1 MSHLTVLVV
10 PADETEPVYRTV
22 IDGTLESYQG
32 LVGGLIEAIGGQT
45 DYRGHPWHG
54 YVNEEGKL
62 QDLPV
67 NPRATLFM
75 CQLSSIFPWD
85 YVSGQLILVGEG
97 FTSSAGSR
105 HDDLTSASG
114 DSPEGDE
121 SLQKEATPT
130 TTP

>member
-10 PADETEPVYRTV
+10 PADEAEPLYRTV

-67 NPRATLFM
+67 NPRATLLM
-75 CQLSSIFPWD
+75 RQLSGIFPWD
-85 YVSGQLILVGEG
+85 YISGQLVLVGEG
-97 FTSSAGSR
+97 FTSPAGSD
-105 HDDLTSASG
+105 HNNPSSASSA
-114 DSPEGDE
+114 SPEGDE
-121 SLQKEATPT
+121 SLQKEAAPT